1 MNQCHEPLGS
11 WCAPESWTWGVEIV
25 AFLSR
30 FSKNVVVSTSILQEK
45 ANKTESQFVRVVW
58 LLGSLLEVPL
68 SERLSDKTPDTTPDK
83 MPGRI
88 VEFKNI

>member
-1 MNQCHEPLGS
+1 MDV
-11 WCAPESWTWGVEIV
+11 GVEIV

-58 LLGSLLEVPL
+58 LLGSLLEVHCQKDCQIKHQTQ
-68 SERLSDKTPDTTPDK
+68 RQTKCQ
-83 MPGRI
+83 
-88 VEFKNI
+88 VEL